1 MGSESGSG
9 GGSTYDDA
17 PMKYAQQ
24 KKKRELEERRIQ
36 MAEIEDRKGY
46 YARSGTGNII
56 RSSSGSAVTST
67 AGRQAVENVRAFAEG
82 RAARDMAG
90 EQPVSSDGEQ
100 QVTTTEDQP
109 QETSKP
115 KTTSKPSVAS
125 RRALL
130 GATKGAKQRLFY

>member
-1 MGSESGSG
+1 MGSESG

-17 PMKYAQQ
+17 PMQYAQQ
-24 KKKRELEERRIQ
+24 KKKRELEERRVQ
-36 MAEIEDRKGY
+36 MAEMEDQKGY
-46 YARSGTGNII
+46 YARSKSGNII

-82 RAARDMAG
+82 RAAMDMSG
-90 EQPVSSDGEQ
+90 EQPVERTEE
-100 QVTTTEDQP
+100 VTTEEKP

-115 KTTSKPSVAS
+115 KTVSKPSVAS